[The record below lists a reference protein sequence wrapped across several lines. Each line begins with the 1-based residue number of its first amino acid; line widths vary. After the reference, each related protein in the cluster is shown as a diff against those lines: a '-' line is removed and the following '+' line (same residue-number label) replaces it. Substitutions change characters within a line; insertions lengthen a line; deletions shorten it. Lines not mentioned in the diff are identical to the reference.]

1 MDKTLV
7 TEGIKNIIMRD
18 VDNHTILAE
27 YNMIIDNLE
36 KAAYKAAFYV
46 KTTDENLYM
55 DSLRKIFNDAID
67 KSISMTNHS
76 ITKKKLHDIKKRFRK
91 MTNIEISNKII
102 SSNKE
107 INITI
112 DYDFK
117 RVLLQGVLI

>member
-27 YNMIIDNLE
+27 YNMIINNLE

-46 KTTDENLYM
+46 KTTDEKLHM

-102 SSNKE
+102 ASNRE